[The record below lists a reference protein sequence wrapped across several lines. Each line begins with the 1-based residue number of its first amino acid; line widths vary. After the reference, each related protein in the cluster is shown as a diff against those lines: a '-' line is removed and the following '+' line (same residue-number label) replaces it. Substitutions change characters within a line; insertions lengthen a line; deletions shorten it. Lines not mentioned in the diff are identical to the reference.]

1 MRVPILTSDI
11 DAAIA
16 RYEALTGEV
25 VRERFELPNGRVQI
39 AILGSLTIIAG
50 TSPEIGVLREVRAT
64 LIVDSL
70 AEFEAHLRAAGATML
85 QRPART
91 PAGTNMIVRDVDGT
105 VLELVEPHPEE
116 RPHAAH

>member
-1 MRVPILTSDI
+1 VKVLVVSVPILTSDI

-16 RYEALTGEV
+16 RYEALTGEA

-70 AEFEAHLRAAGATML
+70 AEFEAHPRAAGGTML
-85 QRPART
+85 QRPGRT
-91 PAGTNMIVRDVDGT
+91 PAGTNMIVRDVEGV
-105 VLELVEPHPEE
+105 VLEFVEPHSKE
-116 RPHAAH
+116 